1 MKKRSLNSTLWIIAF
16 FIGTIFQFW
25 RGSQIDTLVFAAVTS
40 LLLLASQDI
49 FDLPN
54 LKATNPTISIG
65 FLFLCTL
72 VFMLAHIHSVLSA
85 IFYLALVPVL
95 LKNMW
100 RSDSKAVEPTTPAF
114 RKSSWIW
121 FTIGLFT
128 CLAELGN
135 YFAADATHNDKVYP
149 TITVLVDPFVAN
161 NAGKL
166 VFVFLWAIIGVGLL
180 RVSVKK

>member
-1 MKKRSLNSTLWIIAF
+1 MTKRSLNSTLWIITF
-16 FIGTIFQFW
+16 FIGTVFQFW
-25 RGSQIDTLVFAAVTS
+25 RGSQIDTLVFATVTS

-49 FDLPN
+49 FELPN
-54 LKATNPTISIG
+54 LSAMRLGMSTTLLSI
-65 FLFLCTL
+65 FTL
-72 VFMLAHIHSVLSA
+72 VFFLAPNHSVLSA
-85 IFYLALVPVL
+85 IFYLALIPLL

-100 RSDSKAVEPTTPAF
+100 RSDSTITELPTPAI
-114 RKSSWIW
+114 RRASWIW
-121 FTIGLFT
+121 FTIAVIT

-161 NAGKL
+161 SAGK
-166 VFVFLWAIIGVGLL
+166 VAFVFLWAIIGVGLL

>member
-1 MKKRSLNSTLWIIAF
+1 MTKRSLNSTLWIITF

-25 RGSQIDTLVFAAVTS
+25 RGSQIDTLVFATVTS

-49 FDLPN
+49 FELPN
-54 LKATNPTISIG
+54 LNAMRLAISIG
-65 FLFLCTL
+65 FLFICTL
-72 VFMLAHIHSVLSA
+72 VFLLAPSHSVLSA
-85 IFYLALVPVL
+85 IFYLALIPVL

-100 RSDSKAVEPTTPAF
+100 RSDSMIAELPSPAL
-114 RKSSWIW
+114 RRSSWIW
-121 FTIGLFT
+121 FTIAVIT

-161 NAGKL
+161 HAGKI